1 MKLNNMSKLWITS
14 LLLVLFVT
22 NIQAQEKTEK
32 RGKVTLDGMPFEYM
46 IDECGDTLIM
56 ADLGDVSI
64 SSMRMFDNPE
74 DLKTYR
80 RYRRY
85 AYHVYPYASEAIKIF
100 REMEYATTDLKNSKR
115 KKYIRQLQRDLKK
128 EFEDPLRKLTKTQG
142 MILFKMIERELDDSM
157 FDLLKDLKGGLS
169 ASWWGTVGRMYGHH
183 LKDGYVVGED
193 KILDLVLND
202 IDISYELPERKV
214 IGDGG
219 K

>member
-1 MKLNNMSKLWITS
+1 MRALWTMA
-14 LLLVLFVT
+14 LLLIFAGV
-22 NIQAQEKTEK
+22 NMHAQTETEK
-32 RGKVTLDGMPFEYM
+32 RGKLTIDGMPFEYM
-46 IDECGDTLIM
+46 IDECGDTLVM

-85 AYHVYPYASEAIKIF
+85 AYHVYPYAAEAIKIF
-100 REMEYATTDLKNSKR
+100 REMEYATMEMKNSKR
-115 KKYIRQLQRDLKK
+115 KKYIRQLQKELKE

-142 MILFKMIERELDDSM
+142 MIRFKMIERELDDSM

-202 IDISYELPERKV
+202 IDISYEIPERRM
-214 IGDGG
+214 IEDEG

>member
-1 MKLNNMSKLWITS
+1 MFANASI
-14 LLLVLFVT
+14 
-22 NIQAQEKTEK
+22 IAQDQTEK
-32 RGKVTLDGMPFEYM
+32 RGKVTVDGTPFEYM

-85 AYHVYPYASEAIKIF
+85 AYHVYPYAAEAIKIF
-100 REMEYATTDLKNSKR
+100 REMEYATDDLKNSKR
-115 KKYIRQLQRDLKK
+115 KKYIRQLQRELKE

-169 ASWWGTVGRMYGHH
+169 ASYWGTIGRVYGHR
-183 LKDGYVVGED
+183 LKDGYVIGED
-193 KILDLVLND
+193 KILDLVLTD
-202 IDISYELPERKV
+202 IDISYEMPERRKLE
-214 IGDGG
+214 GDDG